1 MPAPDTPVGE
11 SLRSAEDDPGRWY
24 STNFVG
30 LPTAILASTVFNA
43 HPRRLFIHGTRQTH
57 RGLFRLLAHC
67 ATQADAAAVFE
78 HYMQLQFDLG
88 PPLAGDTP
96 AEQARHV
103 ASYLNLLRGW
113 NYDSNSAQGAVLK
126 GWVESRF
133 GLVPVFHKERLGR
146 FPSPAWVAYLEEK
159 MGSRFHNN
167 CINLQLDLLYE
178 YCQWSLRRFGL
189 AGARSVRLWRGS
201 NDLAEQVVEG
211 SLRERRCVLRLN
223 NLLSFSTVRER
234 AEEFGDWIIETD
246 VPVVKLV
253 FFPGLLHSRVLG
265 SEQEY
270 LVIGGCYR
278 VQLKHGD
285 R

>member
-1 MPAPDTPVGE
+1 MHFLDVPGVSRPDD
-11 SLRSAEDDPGRWY
+11 DDPVRWY

-57 RGLFRLLAHC
+57 GGLFRLLANC
-67 ATQADAAAVFE
+67 ATQADAAEVFE
-78 HYMQLQFDLG
+78 HYMQLQFELG
-88 PPLAGDTP
+88 PPVAGDTP
-96 AEQARHV
+96 AEQSRHV

-113 NYDSNSAQGAVLK
+113 NCDSNSAQGAVLK

-189 AGARSVRLWRGS
+189 PGARFIHLWRGS

-211 SLRERRCVLRLN
+211 SLCERRCVLRLN
-223 NLLSFSTVRER
+223 NLLSFSTVHER

-253 FFPGLLHSRVLG
+253 FFPGLLRSRVLS